1 MKSVYRIILLN
12 ISSTKVDFIKIQ
24 LFLVAFMNELL
35 HKQWRLL
42 KQN

>member
-35 HKQWRLL
+35 HKQ
-42 KQN
+42 